1 MWQFR
6 LIVFF
11 AIFCC
16 SCKSHVFFE
25 DLYARKSSR
34 EKYFRRDYVPVEATC
49 IFQGRV
55 CHDIDIPGLPQGI
68 TNSRIFFDHDSIT
81 SLISIAFSEAFPGS
95 SLNQVSGISNWRHC
109 DYVGKDLSG
118 IFDLPSSFQ
127 SQACNR
133 IVYLQL
139 QITTQT
145 GKRIEGGGG
154 LEWAEDMGDDRH
166 LIEYKL
172 ITSIY
177 QNDTLIYMDNRAY
190 WTRVASARGE
200 QLHYQVP
207 QEVIDTLVKL
217 SLEEYFKRM
226 K

>member
-1 MWQFR
+1 
-6 LIVFF
+6 V
-11 AIFCC
+11 
-16 SCKSHVFFE
+16 
-25 DLYARKSSR
+25 
-34 EKYFRRDYVPVEATC
+34 
-49 IFQGRV
+49 
-55 CHDIDIPGLPQGI
+55 
-68 TNSRIFFDHDSIT
+68 
-81 SLISIAFSEAFPGS
+81 
-95 SLNQVSGISNWRHC
+95 VST
-109 DYVGKDLSG
+109 
-118 IFDLPSSFQ
+118 Q
-127 SQACNR
+127 S
-133 IVYLQL
+133 
-139 QITTQT
+139 

-190 WTRVASARGE
+190 WTRLIVERGSRV
-200 QLHYQVP
+200 QHNVP

>member
-1 MWQFR
+1 
-6 LIVFF
+6 V
-11 AIFCC
+11 
-16 SCKSHVFFE
+16 
-25 DLYARKSSR
+25 
-34 EKYFRRDYVPVEATC
+34 
-49 IFQGRV
+49 
-55 CHDIDIPGLPQGI
+55 
-68 TNSRIFFDHDSIT
+68 
-81 SLISIAFSEAFPGS
+81 
-95 SLNQVSGISNWRHC
+95 VST
-109 DYVGKDLSG
+109 
-118 IFDLPSSFQ
+118 Q
-127 SQACNR
+127 S
-133 IVYLQL
+133 
-139 QITTQT
+139 

-190 WTRVASARGE
+190 WTRLIAERGTSV
-200 QLHYQVP
+200 QHHVP